1 MRKREVAWEACCEV
15 FSRERREEAKRRMKK
30 MKQERKPSFSLKG
43 NNGGNHTLSDLKND
57 NNLGIAPTT
66 FDILFFRKRKSLG
79 NAKGRERKEENAREK
94 NHLFLP
100 LADERPPT
108 LLRPF

>member
-1 MRKREVAWEACCEV
+1 
-15 FSRERREEAKRRMKK
+15 
-30 MKQERKPSFSLKG
+30 MKQEREPSFSLKG
-43 NNGGNHTLSDLKND
+43 NNGGNHPLADLKND